1 MPLEI
6 GEKTD
11 NVVSEK
17 SDVVK
22 SGDKKL
28 IKLDKSLEDFK
39 IPTEILEQRKSVQDS
54 YNSSGE

>member
-39 IPTEILEQRKSVQDS
+39 IPTEIFF
-54 YNSSGE
+54 YY